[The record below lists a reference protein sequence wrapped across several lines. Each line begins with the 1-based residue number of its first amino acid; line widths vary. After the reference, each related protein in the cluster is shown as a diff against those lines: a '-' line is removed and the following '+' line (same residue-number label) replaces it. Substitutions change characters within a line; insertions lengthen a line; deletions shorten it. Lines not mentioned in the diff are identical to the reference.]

1 MIHKHLSSLDRA
13 EESPKAGVATKMPVV
28 APKKT
33 TVKTTMSLAAVKKV
47 ETDPQPEIQED
58 FIDACK
64 DGEECSLQQS
74 EDHQDAVRKDDTEAS
89 GCDHT
94 DEEEDEEDEE
104 DIESEEEEGRQHRSP
119 PDTRTTT
126 VVSSNTPGSPRAKVV
141 SRVAVK
147 RSPRLGTIK
156 SPKAALAATRKPS
169 LYKRYKELKED
180 DLIFDEDDIL
190 EVELQAYENL
200 RTPDVLT
207 WLKAINAYPYFYQDN
222 GTVTNYG
229 SDIMCYPV
237 ETQQDVDDAFEFF
250 ECRRG
255 ILAFS
260 PMEDVDF
267 GEDEDAIIPSSRY
280 DDYYAIVPVLSSG
293 EAGKSIRFIQEFAFW
308 GLIPRDEYHKYAEEE
323 DELEAKAKEHGGE
336 FVSKFR
342 ERIGTAEL
350 RDPADVELDYDTECF
365 EE

>member
-1 MIHKHLSSLDRA
+1 
-13 EESPKAGVATKMPVV
+13 MPVV

-33 TVKTTMSLAAVKKV
+33 TAKTTMNVVTTKKR
-47 ETDPQPEIQED
+47 ETEEV

-64 DGEECSLQQS
+64 DGEECSTASRGQDRQHDIVGEER
-74 EDHQDAVRKDDTEAS
+74 EDRVAQD
-89 GCDHT
+89 GYDHRDEGQVDQGDGEDQGEHEEEG
-94 DEEEDEEDEE
+94 DEEQEEEE
-104 DIESEEEEGRQHRSP
+104 EIESEQDDDRQYRSP

-126 VVSSNTPGSPRAKVV
+126 VVSSNMPGSPRAKVV

-169 LYKRYKELKED
+169 LYKRYKELRED

-190 EVELQAYENL
+190 DVELQAYENL

-207 WLKAINAYPYFYQDN
+207 WLKAVNAYPYFYQDN

-229 SDIMCYPV
+229 EGIMCYPV

-267 GEDEDAIIPSSRY
+267 GEDDDATIPTSRY

-308 GLIPRDEYHKYAEEE
+308 GLIPREEYHKYAEEE
-323 DELEAKAKEHGGE
+323 DELEAKSKESGGE

-342 ERIGTAEL
+342 ERIGTAKL
-350 RDPADVELDYDTECF
+350 RDPADVELDYEDAEDF
-365 EE
+365 DE